1 MGSGAHAQVYKVVH
15 VLNEIKLGTYAVKRI
30 SIGDRFE
37 LLEQVL
43 NEVLILYELSVK
55 GANENNLIRYNHVWL
70 ELGDIDDLSTFII
83 SEGNTSS
90 RKESTK
96 IPYVFILQQYCGG
109 GHLEDLVKN
118 NFLKDVNLSW
128 KDKIQMERL
137 RRRASR
143 GEPVPELQHEKK
155 WLNEFEIW
163 KFFRDVANGV
173 NYLHLHGI
181 LHRDLKPSN
190 CLLDI
195 KYDIDD
201 LDQAT
206 FESIDTFELAASKL
220 PKVLVSDFGEGQI
233 IDKRN
238 IPETNISFRIRED
251 TDERRGN
258 TGTLEFTA
266 PELWLFTN
274 YDPAL
279 GERNKKFIND
289 FSYESDIYSLG
300 LILCYLCCGLLPFS
314 KLIAGETDPQ
324 IIRDKIIEWYF
335 SMTPNLFHEWFELS
349 SKIGSEKSSV
359 CSGDFE
365 SLIYVMIKG
374 GDSDG
379 NGTGSSRINSSE
391 VIEILES
398 IKWDKLVKDNSS
410 RKNSGGHFDPTI
422 SNESTSLVLGDSVK
436 HQKDTSMY
444 DPLDSDTDKEPFKD
458 EPEDDEASD
467 EEDLL
472 NLAEV
477 AKTESRS
484 SISSLVRVGQ
494 FAPQQPATSMV
505 LQNFATIPFYILQ
518 LGILEFLSFED
529 ATNLKIG
536 AKLVVLVF
544 MLVDTLQSRTQV
556 SKVLV
561 LVACSAT
568 VVAMLGADM
577 VFESRER
584 F

>member
-1 MGSGAHAQVYKVVH
+1 
-15 VLNEIKLGTYAVKRI
+15 
-30 SIGDRFE
+30 
-37 LLEQVL
+37 
-43 NEVLILYELSVK
+43 
-55 GANENNLIRYNHVWL
+55 
-70 ELGDIDDLSTFII
+70 
-83 SEGNTSS
+83 
-90 RKESTK
+90 
-96 IPYVFILQQYCGG
+96 
-109 GHLEDLVKN
+109 
-118 NFLKDVNLSW
+118 
-128 KDKIQMERL
+128 
-137 RRRASR
+137 
-143 GEPVPELQHEKK
+143 
-155 WLNEFEIW
+155 
-163 KFFRDVANGV
+163 
-173 NYLHLHGI
+173 
-181 LHRDLKPSN
+181 
-190 CLLDI
+190 
-195 KYDIDD
+195 
-201 LDQAT
+201 
-206 FESIDTFELAASKL
+206 
-220 PKVLVSDFGEGQI
+220 
-233 IDKRN
+233 
-238 IPETNISFRIRED
+238 
-251 TDERRGN
+251 
-258 TGTLEFTA
+258 
-266 PELWLFTN
+266 
-274 YDPAL
+274 
-279 GERNKKFIND
+279 
-289 FSYESDIYSLG
+289 
-300 LILCYLCCGLLPFS
+300 
-314 KLIAGETDPQ
+314 
-324 IIRDKIIEWYF
+324 
-335 SMTPNLFHEWFELS
+335 
-349 SKIGSEKSSV
+349 
-359 CSGDFE
+359 
-365 SLIYVMIKG
+365 MIKG

-556 SKVLV
+556 SKVSV

>member
-1 MGSGAHAQVYKVVH
+1 MSLGSGAHAQVYKVVH

-70 ELGDIDDLSTFII
+70 ELGDIDDSSTFII

-96 IPYVFILQQYCGG
+96 IP
-109 GHLEDLVKN
+109 
-118 NFLKDVNLSW
+118 
-128 KDKIQMERL
+128 
-137 RRRASR
+137 
-143 GEPVPELQHEKK
+143 
-155 WLNEFEIW
+155 
-163 KFFRDVANGV
+163 DVANGV
-173 NYLHLHGI
+173 NYLHFHGI

-201 LDQAT
+201 SDQAT

-300 LILCYLCCGLLPFS
+300 LILCYLCCGSLPFS

-324 IIRDKIIEWYF
+324 VIRDKIIEWYF

-410 RKNSGGHFDPTI
+410 RKI
-422 SNESTSLVLGDSVK
+422 SE
-436 HQKDTSMY
+436 DTS
-444 DPLDSDTDKEPFKD
+444 
-458 EPEDDEASD
+458 
-467 EEDLL
+467 
-472 NLAEV
+472 
-477 AKTESRS
+477 
-484 SISSLVRVGQ
+484 
-494 FAPQQPATSMV
+494 
-505 LQNFATIPFYILQ
+505 ILQ
-518 LGILEFLSFED
+518 YLMR
-529 ATNLKIG
+529 
-536 AKLVVLVF
+536 VHP
-544 MLVDTLQSRTQV
+544 
-556 SKVLV
+556 
-561 LVACSAT
+561 
-568 VVAMLGADM
+568 
-577 VFESRER
+577 
-584 F
+584 